1 MLSDI
6 TQGAPERSHGGR
18 HQTTDPENLVR
29 LLTVDIRTG
38 RIPAVAREGVPCK
51 GVAHQRV
58 ALGDF
63 EGVRFLP
70 ALPQATLPQ
79 ATLSQATLSQV
90 TLSQV
95 TLSQAT
101 LLQVCRRAGKT
112 HCCRSRAGFPCRAER
127 PRNRRSVFSPA

>member
-1 MLSDI
+1 M
-6 TQGAPERSHGGR
+6 
-18 HQTTDPENLVR
+18 R

-38 RIPAVAREGVPCK
+38 RIPAVAREGVADK
-51 GVAHQRV
+51 RV
-58 ALGDF
+58 ALGDYDR
-63 EGVRFLP
+63 VRFLP

-79 ATLSQATLSQV
+79 ATLPQATLPQATLSQVTLSQVTLSQV

-127 PRNRRSVFSPA
+127 PRNRRAVFSPA